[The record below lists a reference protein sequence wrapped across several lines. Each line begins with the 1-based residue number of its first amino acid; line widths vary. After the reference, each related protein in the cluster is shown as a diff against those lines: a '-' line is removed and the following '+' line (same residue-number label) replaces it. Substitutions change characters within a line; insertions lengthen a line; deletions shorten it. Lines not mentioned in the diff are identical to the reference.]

1 MTDKPETGIVDVRPD
16 ETTAPTMAS
25 EPCAVEA
32 ATPARAAAP
41 RDLPR
46 IMTRIFGTPL
56 LIAQEKLDVIMA
68 ALGPRLG
75 IAACPA
81 TNDKEADFIGALIGL
96 QKPDEEGDD
105 SGVPYAVTDDGIA
118 LIAVDGTLVYKSS
131 WLGALSGL
139 VSYGDIHSALDK
151 AVADPAV
158 KGILLAI
165 DSYGG
170 EVNGSFDLSD
180 ALFEARQKKP
190 VCGVAADDAYS
201 AGYLLLSACSKVYV
215 SRTSGVGSVGV
226 VALHVDQSAYDRE
239 RGLKY
244 NYVFSGARKVDLN
257 PHQPMS
263 DPAREA
269 LQGECDRLRGLFAAS
284 VARYRALSVEAVLST
299 EASCFYGE
307 LAVGAHF
314 ADAVGTPAD
323 ALAALRDMLA
333 NQARGAGFGLTAEAP
348 APGVD
353 AVRKAVETLADVPAL
368 PAEETKPT
376 VIDFTAEREKL
387 RGEFISTHG
396 EIIELCSLAGR
407 LGDAAAFIRSG
418 ASLDQVRTALQDKR
432 AEVSDARQ
440 TSGHI
445 MPDADTVHP
454 QANAAGWDT
463 ALAKARGRAKE
474 K

>member
-1 MTDKPETGIVDVRPD
+1 MTDEPETGIVDVRPD
-16 ETTAPTMAS
+16 DTPMPAAAV
-25 EPCAVEA
+25 EPVAVEA
-32 ATPARAAAP
+32 AAPARVAAP

-56 LIAQEKLDVIMA
+56 LIAQEKLDVILA

-81 TNDKEADFIGALIGL
+81 TNDKEADLIGALIGL
-96 QKPDEEGDD
+96 QKPDDEDD
-105 SGVPYAVTDDGIA
+105 DTSVPYAVTDDGIA
-118 LIAVDGTLVYKSS
+118 LIGIDGTLVYKSS

-139 VSYGDIHSALDK
+139 VSYADIRGALDK
-151 AVADPAV
+151 AMADPAV
-158 KGILLAI
+158 KGVLLAI

-180 ALFEARQKKP
+180 AIFAARQKKP

-201 AGYLLLSACSKVYV
+201 AGYLLLSACTTIHV
-215 SRTSGVGSVGV
+215 SRTSGIGSVGV

-244 NYVFSGARKVDLN
+244 SYVFSGAHKIDLN

-269 LQGECDRLRGLFAAS
+269 LQGECDRLRALFAAS
-284 VARYRALSVEAVLST
+284 VARYRGLSVEAVLAS
-299 EASCFYGE
+299 EAACFYGE
-307 LAVGAHF
+307 QAVGVHF

-323 ALAALRDMLA
+323 ALTALRDRIAKEASCSGLRLA
-333 NQARGAGFGLTAEAP
+333 AEAP
-348 APGVD
+348 GID
-353 AVRKAVETLADVPAL
+353 AVRKAVQTLAEASP
-368 PAEETKPT
+368 
-376 VIDFTAEREKL
+376 VIDFAAEREKL
-387 RGEFISTHG
+387 RGELVSTHG

-407 LGDAAAFIRSG
+407 PGDAAALIRSG

-432 AEVSDARQ
+432 AEVSDAQRTQ
-440 TSGHI
+440 GHI
-445 MPDADTVHP
+445 LPDADTAHHP
-454 QANAAGWDT
+454 AAGWDT
-463 ALAKARGRAKE
+463 ALAKARGQRSKQ
-474 K
+474 

>member
-1 MTDKPETGIVDVRPD
+1 MTDEPDTGIVDVRPD
-16 ETTAPTMAS
+16 ETTAPAAAS
-25 EPCAVEA
+25 EACAIEA
-32 ATPARAAAP
+32 AAPARAAMP

-56 LIAQEKLDVIMA
+56 LIAQEKLDVILA

-81 TNDKEADFIGALIGL
+81 TNDKEADLIGALIGL
-96 QKPDEEGDD
+96 QKPDDEDD
-105 SGVPYAVTDDGIA
+105 DTGVPYTVTDDGIA
-118 LIAVDGTLVYKSS
+118 LIGIDGTLVYKSS

-139 VSYGDIHSALDK
+139 MSYADIRGALDK
-151 AVADPAV
+151 AMADPAV
-158 KGILLAI
+158 KGVLLAI

-180 ALFEARQKKP
+180 AIFAARQKKP
-190 VCGVAADDAYS
+190 ITGVAADDAYS
-201 AGYLLLSACSKVYV
+201 AGYLLLSACSTIHV

-244 NYVFSGARKVDLN
+244 SYVFSGAHKIDLN

-284 VARYRALSVEAVLST
+284 VARYRGLSVEAVLAT
-299 EASCFYGE
+299 EAACFYGE
-307 LAVGAHF
+307 QAVGAHF
-314 ADAVGTPAD
+314 ADAVGTPSD
-323 ALAALRDMLA
+323 ALAVLRDRIAKLA
-333 NQARGAGFGLTAEAP
+333 SGPGLGLAAET
-348 APGVD
+348 PGVG
-353 AVRKAVETLADVPAL
+353 AVRKAVQTLAEASPVEEARPA
-368 PAEETKPT
+368 
-376 VIDFTAEREKL
+376 VIDFAAEREKL
-387 RGEFISTHG
+387 RGELVSTHG

-407 LGDAAAFIRSG
+407 PGDAAAFIRNG

-432 AEVSDARQ
+432 AEVSDAQRTQ
-440 TSGHI
+440 GHI
-445 MPDADTVHP
+445 LPDADTAQHP
-454 QANAAGWDT
+454 AAGWDT
-463 ALAKARGRAKE
+463 ALAKARGQRSKQ
-474 K
+474 

>member
-1 MTDKPETGIVDVRPD
+1 MTDDPETGIADVRPD
-16 ETTAPTMAS
+16 ETSAPTAAG
-25 EPCAVEA
+25 EPCTVEA
-32 ATPARAAAP
+32 AAPARAAAP

-56 LIAQEKLDVIMA
+56 LIAQEKLDVILA

-81 TNDKEADFIGALIGL
+81 TNDKEADLIGALIGL
-96 QKPDEEGDD
+96 QKPDDEDD
-105 SGVPYAVTDDGIA
+105 DTSVPYAVTDDGIA
-118 LIAVDGTLVYKSS
+118 LIGIDGTLVYKSS

-139 VSYGDIHSALDK
+139 VSYADIRGALDK
-151 AVADPAV
+151 AMADPAV
-158 KGILLAI
+158 KGVLLAV

-180 ALFEARQKKP
+180 AIFAARQKKP
-190 VCGVAADDAYS
+190 ISGVAADDAYS
-201 AGYLLLSACSKVYV
+201 AGYLLLSACTTIHV

-244 NYVFSGARKVDLN
+244 SYVFSGAHKIDLN

-284 VARYRALSVEAVLST
+284 VARYRGLSVEAVLAT
-299 EASCFYGE
+299 EAACFYGE
-307 LAVGAHF
+307 QAVGAHF

-323 ALAALRDMLA
+323 ALAALRDRIAKEASGSGLGLA
-333 NQARGAGFGLTAEAP
+333 VQASGI
-348 APGVD
+348 D
-353 AVRKAVETLADVPAL
+353 AVRKAVQTLAEAP
-368 PAEETKPT
+368 P
-376 VIDFTAEREKL
+376 VIDFAAEREKL
-387 RGEFISTHG
+387 RGELTSTHG

-407 LGDAAAFIRSG
+407 PGDAAAFIRSG

-432 AEVSDARQ
+432 AEVSDAQRTQ
-440 TSGHI
+440 GHI
-445 MPDADTVHP
+445 LPDADTAHHP
-454 QANAAGWDT
+454 AAGWDT
-463 ALAKARGRAKE
+463 ALAKARGQRSKQ
-474 K
+474 